1 MRHTAA
7 QRQKFQLDLFRPH
20 QPEPDWQTL
29 PAPARQQAVGLL
41 AQLLRE
47 HQQRLFRAP
56 AKGEEVGDE

>member
-29 PAPARQQAVGLL
+29 PAPARQQAVKLL
-41 AQLLRE
+41 AQLFRE
-47 HQQRLFRAP
+47 HQQRRFRAP
-56 AKGEEVGDE
+56 GEGEEAGDE

>member
-7 QRQKFQLDLFRPH
+7 QRPQVQLDLFHPH
-20 QPEPDWQTL
+20 QPEPDWQML

-47 HQQRLFRAP
+47 HQQRQFRTP
-56 AKGEEVGDE
+56 GKGEEAGDE